1 MVVQYQRI
9 ARRKREKNEIDGS
22 KVHNGGEKDVV
33 QVTACSR
40 RTRAAQRMKRT
51 RKMKMKRLRLGMGM
65 GMGMGEEMVTHG
77 FGK

>member
-9 ARRKREKNEIDGS
+9 ARGRKREKNEIDGS

-51 RKMKMKRLRLGMGM
+51 RKMKRLRLGMGM
-65 GMGMGEEMVTHG
+65 GMGMGKEMVTHG